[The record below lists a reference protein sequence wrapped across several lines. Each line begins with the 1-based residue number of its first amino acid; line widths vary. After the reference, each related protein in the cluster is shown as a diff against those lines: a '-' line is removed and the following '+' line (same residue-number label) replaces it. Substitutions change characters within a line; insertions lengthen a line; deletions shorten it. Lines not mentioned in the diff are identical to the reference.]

1 MYPGI
6 IFFHKSYYQ
15 FPLASIFAFGHC
27 ASLSLAVHRTYIV
40 HCTWHFG
47 ALLLCMR
54 DAIQLGF
61 PNHFT
66 YTQLAY
72 ILILSRACP
81 ST

>member
-1 MYPGI
+1 MYPFI
-6 IFFHKSYYQ
+6 IFFIKVTTNFRWLVFLPLGTVPA
-15 FPLASIFAFGHC
+15 FPL
-27 ASLSLAVHRTYIV
+27 LYIV

-72 ILILSRACP
+72 ILILSGACP